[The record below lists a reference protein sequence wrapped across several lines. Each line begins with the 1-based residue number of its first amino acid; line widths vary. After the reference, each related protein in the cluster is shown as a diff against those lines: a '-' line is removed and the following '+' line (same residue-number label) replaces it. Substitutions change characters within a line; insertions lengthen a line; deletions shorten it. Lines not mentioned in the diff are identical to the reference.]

1 MGGGEGAPWTLDQP
15 VHKANHLDS
24 SPTNPRKIWAPNNFR
39 GAHQHSADCKKHRR
53 SSLCMHSRSASASR
67 RTFTQAIMAAPL
79 VGKRVTVN
87 GIAGRAELNGR
98 SGVAETFNDE
108 TGKLCPMLWL
118 ELQL

>member
-1 MGGGEGAPWTLDQP
+1 
-15 VHKANHLDS
+15 
-24 SPTNPRKIWAPNNFR
+24 
-39 GAHQHSADCKKHRR
+39 
-53 SSLCMHSRSASASR
+53 
-67 RTFTQAIMAAPL
+67 MAAPL

-108 TGKLCPMLWL
+108 TGKLCLMLWL